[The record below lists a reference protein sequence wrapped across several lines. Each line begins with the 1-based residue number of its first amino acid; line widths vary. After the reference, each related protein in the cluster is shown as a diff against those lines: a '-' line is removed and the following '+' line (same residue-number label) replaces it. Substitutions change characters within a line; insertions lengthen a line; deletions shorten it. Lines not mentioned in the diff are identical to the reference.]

1 MNTFNRRSFLKAGA
15 ASLGAMSLPGMAA
28 PKQVTHFA
36 PKAKSVIFLHMV
48 GAPSQ
53 LDLFDYKPE
62 LTKWHGKDA
71 PEKLYKGKKF
81 AFITGVPKMM
91 ASPYK
96 FKQHGQSGQWMSE
109 LLPNMSQCVDD
120 MAFVRSVH
128 TKEFNHA
135 PAQLCL
141 HTGLNR
147 QGNPSMGSWLSHGL
161 GSSNKNLPPYVV
173 MVSGGVPGAG
183 AQLWNN
189 GFLPSIHQGV
199 EFRSS
204 GDPVLFL
211 SDPKGMKRNHRRDIV
226 SDINALNR
234 ESYRKSRDAE
244 ALTRIS
250 QYNLAY
256 RMQDSVPDLT
266 NLSQEPEHV
275 RKMYGTNL
283 FGKHCLQARRLVEN
297 GVRCVEL
304 FNASWDHHSG
314 LDKNLPKKCK
324 EVDQAISGLLMDLK
338 QRGLLE
344 ETLVVW
350 AAEFGRT
357 PMLQGK
363 TGTGTK
369 TASGRDHHKDAFTI
383 WMAGGGI
390 KGGVSYGA
398 TDDMGY
404 SITEKPTELRDVHA
418 TIMHQLGLNHE
429 KVSFKYMG
437 LDQRLTGVEEA
448 HVLKDIL
455 A

>member
-1 MNTFNRRSFLKAGA
+1 MNFDRRSFLKAGA
-15 ASLGAMSLPGMAA
+15 ASLASMAMPGMAA
-28 PKQVTHFA
+28 GNKLPHFA

-53 LDLFDYKPE
+53 LDMFDYKPE
-62 LTKWHGKDA
+62 LEKWDGKDA
-71 PEKLYKGKKF
+71 PEELYKGKKF

-96 FKQHGQSGQWMSE
+96 FKKHGESGQYMSE
-109 LLPNMSQCVDD
+109 LLPNLSKCVDD
-120 MAFVRSVH
+120 MAFIRSVH

-135 PAQLCL
+135 PAQLQF

-147 QGNPSMGSWLSHGL
+147 QGNPSLGSWMSYGL
-161 GSSNKNLPPYVV
+161 GSNNKNLPPFVV
-173 MVSGGVPGAG
+173 MVSGAMPGAG

-189 GFLPSIHQGV
+189 GFLPSVHQGV
-199 EFRSS
+199 EFRSK

-211 SDPKGMKRNHRRDIV
+211 SDPKGMSRQHRRDIV

-244 ALTRIS
+244 VQTRIS

-256 RMQDSVPDLT
+256 RMQDSVPELT
-266 NLSQEPEHV
+266 DIKNEPEHV
-275 RKMYGTNL
+275 RKLYGDNL
-283 FGKHCLQARRLVEN
+283 FGKHCLQARRLAEK
-297 GVRCVEL
+297 GVRFIEL
-304 FNASWDHHSG
+304 YNATWDHHSN
-314 LDKNLPKKCK
+314 LDTALPRKCK
-324 EVDQAISGLLMDLK
+324 EVDQGVAALLTDLK
-338 QRGLLE
+338 QRGMLE
-344 ETLVVW
+344 DTLVVW

-357 PMLQGK
+357 PMLQAES
-363 TGTGTK
+363 GTGVK
-369 TASGRDHHKDAFTI
+369 SKSGRDHHKDAFTI

-390 KGGVSYGA
+390 KGGVSYGT

-404 SITEKPTELRDVHA
+404 YINENPVEIRDVHA
-418 TIMHQLGLNHE
+418 TIMHQMGLKHE
-429 KVSFKYMG
+429 DVSFRYMG

-448 HVLKDIL
+448 HILHDIL